1 MIVIPG
7 NDAGLNRGNEMTDIL
22 NNEAVQTALIALI
35 VVALNALAQWVRS
48 KVSYTKIVD
57 DYWCYIQPVAEAV
70 RAEVL
75 KSLGDA
81 TLSTS
86 VVGQIVQRGLVQFI
100 EAYRANEGKEPT
112 MTQIAAVSAELEDSA
127 ERAMAG
133 GK

>member
-1 MIVIPG
+1 
-7 NDAGLNRGNEMTDIL
+7 MTDIL

-48 KVSYTKIVD
+48 KVSHTKIVD

-100 EAYRANEGKEPT
+100 ETYKANEGKEPT
-112 MTQIAAVSAELEDSA
+112 ATQIAAVGIELEDVA